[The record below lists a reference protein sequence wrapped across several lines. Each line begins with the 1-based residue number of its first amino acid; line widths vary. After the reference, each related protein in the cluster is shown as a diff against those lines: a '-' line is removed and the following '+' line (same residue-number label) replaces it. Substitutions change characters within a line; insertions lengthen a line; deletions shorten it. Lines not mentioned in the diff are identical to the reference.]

1 MKKYL
6 LLDNIRSLLNVGALF
21 RTADWAGFDAIY
33 LIGITPTPPR
43 KEIAKTALWAEKS
56 VKWEYYSDTSLI
68 VPELQSKWV
77 IFVTLEQDERS
88 VDFRDLRLPEWR
100 DICVV
105 LGNEIGGVSRSMI
118 NASDFVVE
126 LPMLGIKKSLN
137 VATSGGIL
145 LYKVLEI
152 CDNSRSIVE

>member
-21 RTADWAGFDAIY
+21 RTADGAGFDRIY

-43 KEIAKTALWAEKS
+43 KEIAKTALGAEKS
-56 VKWEYYSDTSLI
+56 VEWEYYADANAAVSQLKSQG
-68 VPELQSKWV
+68 VA
-77 IFVTLEQDERS
+77 FVTLEQDERS
-88 VDFRDLRLPEWR
+88 VDFRRLVLEKDR

-105 LGNEIGGVSRSMI
+105 LGNEVGGVSRTLI
-118 NASDFVVE
+118 DASEHVVE

-145 LYKVLEI
+145 MYKVLEI
-152 CDNSRSIVE
+152 CG

>member
-21 RTADWAGFDAIY
+21 RTADGAWFDGIY

-56 VKWEYYSDTSLI
+56 VAWEYYSEADELI
-68 VPELQSKWV
+68 ARLKSEGVA
-77 IFVTLEQDERS
+77 IVTLEQDDRS
-88 VDFRDLRLPEWR
+88 VDYRKLALDGSRDVC
-100 DICVV
+100 IV
-105 LGNEIGGVSRSMI
+105 LGNEIGGVSKSI
-118 NASDFVVE
+118 IECSDHVVE

-145 LYKVLEI
+145 IYKVLEI
-152 CDNSRSIVE
+152 CD